1 MMRSSNSN
9 NNISNNDALSLV
21 LGTTLV
27 VGTISSLG
35 WYCYYNYN
43 CNSNSNITNNNKAT
57 REEEDG
63 DNGSH
68 DITDRRTNRRRRSTI
83 SNIDDDSSSSSN
95 NNTNNNTTNNNN
107 NNNNN
112 NNRSSSLIKPP
123 FPQPLR
129 DMLSK
134 CRLAYLS
141 TVDIQATSSHLSLMR
156 FTYLHDI
163 IDGEIVIMS
172 TNKNTKKFEM
182 LKQQKGVA
190 LLVHDFDFDTNTEDK
205 NTNDNDSTSTSTS
218 TRSTITL
225 NGDCCILTG
234 EEEDKYRKEHLKHN
248 PDYPQFIV
256 GNDIAVLCVHVTS
269 ARICDLNDNVI
280 HWNI

>member
-1 MMRSSNSN
+1 MRNSNSN
-9 NNISNNDALSLV
+9 SNSNISNNDALSLV

-43 CNSNSNITNNNKAT
+43 CNSNSNSTNNNKAT
-57 REEEDG
+57 REEEEDG

-68 DITDRRTNRRRRSTI
+68 DIIDRRTNRRRRPTI
-83 SNIDDDSSSSSN
+83 SNIDDDSSS
-95 NNTNNNTTNNNN
+95 NTTTNNNN
-107 NNNNN
+107 NNTNNG
-112 NNRSSSLIKPP
+112 SSSLIKPP

-156 FTYLHDI
+156 FTYLHDL

-172 TNKNTKKFEM
+172 TNKNTKKFDM
-182 LKQQKGVA
+182 LQQQKGVA
-190 LLVHDFDFDTNTEDK
+190 LLVHDFDVDTEDK
-205 NTNDNDSTSTSTS
+205 NRNTNNESTS

-234 EEEDKYRKEHLKHN
+234 KEEEKYRKEHLKHN
-248 PDYPQFIV
+248 PEYPQFIV
-256 GNDIAVLCVHVTS
+256 GEDIAVLCVHVTS

-280 HWNI
+280 PVSYTHLTLPTN

>member
-1 MMRSSNSN
+1 MMRNSNSN
-9 NNISNNDALSLV
+9 SNSNISNTDALSLI

-43 CNSNSNITNNNKAT
+43 CNSNSNSTNNNKANT

-63 DNGSH
+63 DN
-68 DITDRRTNRRRRSTI
+68 RRTTDSRRSTI
-83 SNIDDDSSSSSN
+83 SNIDDSSSSTT
-95 NNTNNNTTNNNN
+95 TNNDNNNN
-107 NNNNN
+107 ND
-112 NNRSSSLIKPP
+112 NNRSSLIKPP

-156 FTYLHDI
+156 FTYLHDL

-172 TNKNTKKFEM
+172 TNKNTKKFDM
-182 LKQQKGVA
+182 LQQQKGVA
-190 LLVHDFDFDTNTEDK
+190 LLVHDFDFDTEDK
-205 NTNDNDSTSTSTS
+205 NTNTNNESTSTSTS

-234 EEEDKYRKEHLKHN
+234 KEEEKYRKEHLKHN
-248 PDYPQFIV
+248 PEYPQFIV

>member
-1 MMRSSNSN
+1 MMRNSNSN
-9 NNISNNDALSLV
+9 SNISNNDALSLV

-35 WYCYYNYN
+35 WYCYYN
-43 CNSNSNITNNNKAT
+43 CNSNSNSTNNNKAT

-68 DITDRRTNRRRRSTI
+68 DIIDRRTTNRRRRSTI
-83 SNIDDDSSSSSN
+83 SNIDDDSISN
-95 NNTNNNTTNNNN
+95 NDNTNNN
-107 NNNNN
+107 
-112 NNRSSSLIKPP
+112 RSSLIKPP

-172 TNKNTKKFEM
+172 TNKNTKKFDM
-182 LKQQKGVA
+182 LQQQKGVA
-190 LLVHDFDFDTNTEDK
+190 LLVHDFDVDTEDK
-205 NTNDNDSTSTSTS
+205 KTNSNEGTSTSTS

-234 EEEDKYRKEHLKHN
+234 KEEEKYRKEHLKHN
-248 PDYPQFIV
+248 PEYPQFIV
-256 GNDIAVLCVHVTS
+256 GDDIAVLCVHVTS